1 VAEISSASQEQSLGI
16 DQVKIAVDQLEK
28 VVQQNASFIEE
39 TSNTAVAMD
48 NQAEQLLQA
57 VRGFRLAEAANQS
70 APPRT
75 ERPAP
80 PPRIATAAVRPVSPP
95 RLRTTG
101 KHAAVAA
108 VAEHEEW
115 KEF

>member
-1 VAEISSASQEQSLGI
+1 
-16 DQVKIAVDQLEK
+16 
-28 VVQQNASFIEE
+28 
-39 TSNTAVAMD
+39 MD

-57 VRGFRLAEAANQS
+57 VRGFRLAEAANES

-80 PPRIATAAVRPVSPP
+80 SPRIAAAAVRPANPP
-95 RLRTTG
+95 RLRTPG